1 MKKKLYLLLPVA
13 LLLLTSSGYAAQTN
27 DIVHKIRILKN
38 TIHTRSLTDVPEAY
52 ISNDVLNVSFDGSG
66 MYSLYIEDR
75 FGVTVYSSA
84 LPANGM
90 EYDYDLSGIGEGLFR
105 GYYFSAQF
113 DTNKGPVTRADET
126 GSMSNSQADHYY
138 QYKLN
143 MNINISPR

>member
-1 MKKKLYLLLPVA
+1 M
-13 LLLLTSSGYAAQTN
+13 GICQ
-27 DIVHKIRILKN
+27 
-38 TIHTRSLTDVPEAY
+38 LTDTATQYRHLVHCNFGWD
-52 ISNDVLNVSFDGSG
+52 SNN
-66 MYSLYIEDR
+66 
-75 FGVTVYSSA
+75 SS
-84 LPANGM
+84 N
-90 EYDYDLSGIGEGLFR
+90 

>member
-1 MKKKLYLLLPVA
+1 MKKLLSVIITLSA
-13 LLLLTSSGYAAQTN
+13 SCFMGICQNYIEIDLTGK
-27 DIVHKIRILKN
+27 H
-38 TIHTRSLTDVPEAY
+38 IHTRSLTDAPEAS
-52 ISNDVLNVSFDGSG
+52 ISNDILTVSFDGSG
-66 MYSLYIEDR
+66 MYSLYIEDS